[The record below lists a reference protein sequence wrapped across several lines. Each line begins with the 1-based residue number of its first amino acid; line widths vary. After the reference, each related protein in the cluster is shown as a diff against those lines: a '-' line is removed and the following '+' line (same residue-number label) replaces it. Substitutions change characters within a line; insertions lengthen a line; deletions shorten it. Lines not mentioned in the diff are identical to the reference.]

1 MRDGKASRRMKKTVS
16 SIMARKRGSCNQ
28 DLPPA
33 AREVENDGSEDSIV
47 DGVEG
52 CDDETATKAAA
63 VA

>member
-1 MRDGKASRRMKKTVS
+1 MKKTVS
-16 SIMARKRGSCNQ
+16 SIMARKRRSCNQ